1 MQHCEGSLA
10 VQHALAEAEAEA
22 GEVVFVSPPRSW
34 LHRTTALLALIRGV
48 QQQVQL
54 ETQVGMQAI
63 ISVKSKV
70 GQYLPVIQPGG
81 SLRSQ
86 AVQHCCRQMSQ
97 AVQHCRH
104 QTAASISQTSW
115 Q

>member
-86 AVQHCCRQMSQ
+86 AVQHCRQ
-97 AVQHCRH
+97 